1 MIEKK
6 KKKKKKK
13 SDFMLYLYLM
23 MKSCK
28 ELNVMIV
35 LATIYKY
42 MIGERSPDEEEEE
55 EDDPGNR
62 RADRRGAYSVA
73 GTIFCLGGGGFNPK
87 KKTPKKPK
95 VEIAGSFLKP
105 FLKGKILRSGE

>member
-35 LATIYKY
+35 LATIY

-55 EDDPGNR
+55 DRTDKKLSDHEDR
-62 RADRRGAYSVA
+62 
-73 GTIFCLGGGGFNPK
+73 
-87 KKTPKKPK
+87 
-95 VEIAGSFLKP
+95 
-105 FLKGKILRSGE
+105 

>member
-1 MIEKK
+1 MIEKKK

-35 LATIYKY
+35 LATIY

-55 EDDPGNR
+55 EQFLSLR
-62 RADRRGAYSVA
+62 RIV
-73 GTIFCLGGGGFNPK
+73 ILGPNFSRMDQII
-87 KKTPKKPK
+87 TY
-95 VEIAGSFLKP
+95 FH
-105 FLKGKILRSGE
+105 

>member
-1 MIEKK
+1 MIEK

-35 LATIYKY
+35 LATIY

-55 EDDPGNR
+55 EDRNLGLRKIHPRQKYFYCFISMETCWKGFKLLRVNGPHNVGDPHN
-62 RADRRGAYSVA
+62 A
-73 GTIFCLGGGGFNPK
+73 GLGK
-87 KKTPKKPK
+87 
-95 VEIAGSFLKP
+95 
-105 FLKGKILRSGE
+105 